1 LLALPDDE
9 NWRVRLGGEKCEI
22 RVGGSIEKC
31 DMECWEGVV
40 DGESRDVGQTEE
52 RETRKRASGSIYT
65 FCKLGL
71 CAIYEII
78 ST

>member
-1 LLALPDDE
+1 MESGVDLKSVNKGWGKAPKSVM
-9 NWRVRLGGEKCEI
+9 WS
-22 RVGGSIEKC
+22 VG
-31 DMECWEGVV
+31 MGVV
-40 DGESRDVGQTEE
+40 DGERREVGQTEE
-52 RETRKRASGSIYT
+52 RETRKRESGSIYT